1 MTRCFKQTNKQKD
14 MISKKEFLQG
24 IVVRK
29 TKQERIQFIN
39 LIRTKLEFE
48 KSKLSL
54 PYYENYL
61 KKVNYYDYMI
71 SNNKPIQID
80 TIETYKTS
88 SLDEFLS

>member
-1 MTRCFKQTNKQKD
+1 

-29 TKQERIQFIN
+29 TKQERLQFIN

-48 KSKLSL
+48 KNKLSL

-61 KKVNYYDYMI
+61 RKVNYYDYMI
-71 SNNKPIQID
+71 TNNRPILID
-80 TIETYKTS
+80 TLEIYKTP
-88 SLDEFLS
+88 SLDQF

>member
-1 MTRCFKQTNKQKD
+1 

-88 SLDEFLS
+88 SLDEFLN